1 MKLSYS
7 PWLAALTV
15 VTTAAT
21 VTMVNVSPATA
32 ASIKYDLRLERIP
45 VEGGIFDRPTTIN
58 TDFGYFIVSDSTI
71 ELVDL
76 GLGDLTF
83 DQGIFLTDNSETN
96 ILFSNSSEPTQSL
109 TLFGILPLPQEIG
122 GMEMGDATLIN
133 GDRNAFVTYKLSAVA
148 RVPEPLT
155 LLGSAAALGFGV
167 VLKQEHSRK
176 KNKVNE

>member
-1 MKLSYS
+1 MKFSYS

-15 VTTAAT
+15 ATTTAAANL
-21 VTMVNVSPATA
+21 VNVSPATA
-32 ASIKYDLRLERIP
+32 ASIKYGLRLEGIP
-45 VEGGIFDRPTTIN
+45 VEGGIFDRPIKIN
-58 TDFGYFIVSDSTI
+58 TDFGSFTVSDSTI
-71 ELVDL
+71 ESVDL
-76 GLGDLTF
+76 GLEYFTF
-83 DQGIFLTDNSETN
+83 DQGIFVTDNSETN

-133 GDRNAFVTYKLSAVA
+133 GDRNASVTYKLSAVA
-148 RVPEPLT
+148 HVPEPLT